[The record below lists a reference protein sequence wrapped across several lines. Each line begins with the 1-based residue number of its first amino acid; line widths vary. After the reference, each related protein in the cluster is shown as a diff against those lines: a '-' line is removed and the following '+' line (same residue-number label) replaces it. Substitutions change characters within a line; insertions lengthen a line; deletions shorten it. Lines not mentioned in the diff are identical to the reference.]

1 MTGFLL
7 TLLRLSLLGSVLGVV
22 LMGALR
28 LLGDRISRA
37 AGYYLW
43 LLVLLRLCLPVWVD
57 LPIPVYQQ
65 SATVTGVMVMTQPA
79 GGQTGGTTALY
90 PPADQGGQSPNSG
103 DGLSVPDGSGEGA
116 AAAPTVD
123 WRAILNAPALW
134 FGLWAI
140 GFVLTL
146 GRYAWSGRRFTRLV
160 RRESRPPAPAA
171 LEVLRELDPGGKAA
185 LAVCPGLPCP
195 MALGLLRPTVF
206 LPEGVE
212 DRGRLEDILR
222 HELTHLRRRDLLYK
236 WCAAAVT
243 SLHWFNPLMPVFRRE
258 MARRCE
264 LACDEA
270 AAGGLSPAERRRYG
284 ETLLSLAAAP
294 PKGLVVTT
302 LCEEKEHLK
311 ERLVALVNMKKRGP
325 AALALTLCITV
336 LLGSCAMIGGS
347 ATVTPGPEAPP
358 PAETQTPAPAPTAAP
373 DALFTDADLYDLGGG
388 LTLAIPADI
397 AEDVI
402 VLFDGEPGEGSE
414 PVFPRV
420 YHRASY
426 EAGMEDFDAPMGFLF
441 SLFRYDRV
449 GYEQNYLAVH
459 GGVGQTVFARDGAWY
474 YGMGE
479 PTDVQF
485 YVSGGWEVATDDSRW
500 QEWEYVLSCIPDIQ
514 ADFIARNGLT
524 SYDGGTDLD
533 RPFLWEGEHRYVEV
547 HNAGYSVSLT
557 LLLSQPVTQGSGGI
571 WCVEGSFDNN
581 YGGWSKELPYGIQV
595 TAAEYYADL
604 QAQVDQGHRPGLLDP
619 VQAAME
625 WYQEK
630 YDAETLD
637 GLAFTLLEGAPA
649 GDLGSTLRQVTG
661 QSGVLESLFYL
672 DGSPGSSEGRL
683 AFPDPEFL
691 SGEVHRYLYP
701 FVWVE
706 GQEPEV
712 IEGEAVRYQA
722 ESGDE
727 LLFLEEDGLLRVTIG
742 DAVSWYRPAYAY
754 QVSPYDKLMDCCSA
768 LAQEEDPFTQEQ
780 VDAGI
785 SALRAWLE
793 AEGWEAPLEGTPQ
806 YLPLYARYY
815 AQTYLE
821 NGNGQNSGLG
831 RADVLVLC
839 AAFPD
844 APQGAGTYVFWL
856 IPGGTGGWQVD
867 DWGRTA
873 FPDLTA

>member
-57 LPIPVYQQ
+57 LPLPVQPQ
-65 SATVTGVMVMTQPA
+65 SAAVVGTMVMTGQNAVALPA
-79 GGQTGGTTALY
+79 Q
-90 PPADQGGQSPNSG
+90 PPADQGEQT
-103 DGLSVPDGSGEGA
+103 
-116 AAAPTVD
+116 AAPALPETPTDGGETAAVTVQAVD
-123 WRAILNAPALW
+123 WVDVLTSPALW
-134 FGLWAI
+134 FTVWVL
-140 GFVLTL
+140 GFVLNL
-146 GRYAWSGRRFTRLV
+146 GRYGRSYRRFARLV
-160 RRESRPPAPAA
+160 RRESHAPGPVA
-171 LEVLRELDPGGKAA
+171 LEVLKELDPGGKTA
-185 LAVCPGLPCP
+185 LAVCPVIPCP
-195 MALGLLRPTVF
+195 MALGLLRPTVA
-206 LPEGVE
+206 LPEGME

-236 WCAAAVT
+236 WFSVAVT

-264 LACDEA
+264 LSCDEA
-270 AAGGLSPAERRRYG
+270 AAGDLSPAERRRYG
-284 ETLLSLAAAP
+284 ETLLSLAADP

-336 LLGSCAMIGGS
+336 LLGSCAMIGGT

-358 PAETQTPAPAPTAAP
+358 PAETQSPDPAPTAAP
-373 DALFTDADLYDLGGG
+373 DALFTDAALYDLGGG
-388 LTLAIPADI
+388 LTLAIPTDI
-397 AEDVI
+397 VEDTM
-402 VLFDGEPGEGSE
+402 VLFDEDLGDGSE

-420 YHRASY
+420 YHRSSY
-426 EAGMEDFDAPMGFLF
+426 EAAIEDFDAPMGFLF
-441 SLFRYDRV
+441 SFFRYDQI

-459 GGVGQTVFARDGAWY
+459 GGTGQTIFARDGAWY
-474 YGMGE
+474 YGMAE

-485 YVSGGWEVATDDSRW
+485 YVSGGDINTDSPDYQS
-500 QEWEYVLSCIPDIQ
+500 WEYVLSRIPDIQ
-514 ADFIARNGLT
+514 ADFIVRNGLT
-524 SYDGGTDLD
+524 HYDGGAELD

-547 HNAGYSVSLT
+547 RSADYAVSLT

-581 YGGWSKELPYGIQV
+581 YGGWGRELPYGIQV
-595 TAAEYYADL
+595 TAAEYYAGL
-604 QAQVDQGHRPGLLDP
+604 QAQADAGRRPELLDP
-619 VQAAME
+619 VQAARA
-625 WYQEK
+625 WYQED
-630 YDAETLD
+630 YAAETLE

-649 GDLGSTLRQVTG
+649 GDLGSTLRQVAGQTG
-661 QSGVLESLFYL
+661 TLESLFYL
-672 DGSPGSSEGRL
+672 DGDPGSSEGRL
-683 AFPDPEFL
+683 AFSDPAFL

-727 LLFLEEDGLLRVTIG
+727 LLFLEEGDLLRVSIG
-742 DAVSWYRPAYAY
+742 EAVSWYRPAYPYAHG
-754 QVSPYDKLMDCCSA
+754 PYDRMLDYCSA